1 MSSGKKPV
9 VVGVERPDGTKVIAE
24 FDSSVTD
31 YFKQRIKETA
41 KPKPC
46 PKCKGVMQ
54 KVIQL
59 VHPGD
64 PRPEFDLWYC
74 KCGYREKVKRGGE

>member
-1 MSSGKKPV
+1 MDDKKPV
-9 VVGVERPDGTKVIAE
+9 VVGCERPDGTKVIAE

-46 PKCKGVMQ
+46 PKCGGEMTKEDFPDHNEAHYECPRCGYQ
-54 KVIQL
+54 KVML
-59 VHPGD
+59 YGD
-64 PRPEFDLWYC
+64 RD
-74 KCGYREKVKRGGE
+74 GRR